1 MNNSHADDAG
11 AISIFLLFVGLLYGL
26 WYFSDRILDVWR
38 DVIVPVAHAWAW
50 VSTTEAGASLA
61 KLFHRDPAKLQAIP
75 AYLASLTPEQ
85 LKAAGY
91 GEAKKY
97 GDYVH
102 RFTSLL
108 VAPLMLIAAYRFHQH
123 AKMMNP
129 VMFGVISGIPAITR
143 VIKKMPGR
151 EWMNEVI
158 DASEKPLFSGE
169 IGFQAPITPWRLA
182 TLYGL
187 VELDEKDQV
196 KSFDKERAA
205 TVFAKT
211 LGAQFKTLDDIEKG
225 QYAKLWAA
233 LMKQVPAADR
243 PAAARAALKGHLYQ
257 KTAVIA
263 LIRQMS
269 RLMVVDYGP
278 LMFMRYKDIA
288 FYDAICSCGRRT
300 AFSAGAGIMGQFR
313 HEVSMFLASKGT
325 VQPEPQA
332 GALWA
337 ADWLEE
343 AVRTDPMEKPWEES
357 QEIWD
362 DFDPWE

>member
-1 MNNSHADDAG
+1 MNNSNADDAG
-11 AISIFLLFVGLLYGL
+11 AISIFLLFVAMLYGL

-38 DVIVPVAHAWAW
+38 DGIVPIAHAWAW
-50 VSTTEAGASLA
+50 VSTTEVGAALA
-61 KLFHRDPAKLQAIP
+61 KFFNRDPAKLQAIP

-102 RFTSLL
+102 RFTALII
-108 VAPLMLIAAYRFHQH
+108 APLMLYTAYRFHQH

-129 VMFGVISGIPAITR
+129 VMFGVIEGIPAITKT
-143 VIKKMPGR
+143 IKKMPGR
-151 EWMNEVI
+151 EWMNDVI
-158 DASEKPLFSGE
+158 DASTLPLFEGQ
-169 IGFQAPITPWRLA
+169 IGFQAPITPWRMA

-187 VELDEKDQV
+187 VEVDEKNQV

-205 TVFAKT
+205 AVFAKT
-211 LGAQFKTLDDIEKG
+211 LGPTFKTVTDIEKG
-225 QYAKLWAA
+225 PYARAWAA
-233 LMKQVPAADR
+233 LMKQVPDGDR
-243 PAAARAALKGHLYQ
+243 AAAAKAAAKGHLYQ

-313 HEVSMFLASKGT
+313 HEVSMYLASKGA

-337 ADWLEE
+337 AGWLEE
-343 AVRTDPMEKPWEES
+343 AVKTDPMEKPWEES
-357 QEIWD
+357 QEIWE
-362 DFDPWE
+362 DFDPFE

>member
-1 MNNSHADDAG
+1 MNNSNADDAG
-11 AISIFLLFVGLLYGL
+11 AISILLLFIALLYGL
-26 WYFSDRILDVWR
+26 WYFSDEILNVWR
-38 DVIVPVAHAWAW
+38 NMLVPVSYAWAW
-50 VSTTEAGASLA
+50 FSATDVGAMLA
-61 KLFHRDPAKLQAIP
+61 KALGREPAKLQAIP
-75 AYLASLTPEQ
+75 PYLASLTPEQ

-102 RFTSLL
+102 RFTVLIVS
-108 VAPLMLIAAYRFHQH
+108 PLMLLLAYRFHQH
-123 AKMMNP
+123 SKMMDP
-129 VMFGVISGIPAITR
+129 VMFGVISGIPAITKT
-143 VIKKMPGR
+143 IKKMPGR
-151 EWMNEVI
+151 EWMNDVI
-158 DASEKPLFSGE
+158 DASKMPLFDGK
-169 IGFQAPITPWRLA
+169 IGFQAPITPWRMA

-187 VELDEKDQV
+187 VTVDEKNQV
-196 KSFDKERAA
+196 TAFDKERAA
-205 TVFAKT
+205 EVYVKT
-211 LGAQFKTLDDIEKG
+211 LGPRFKSLADIEKG
-225 QYAKLWAA
+225 PYAQAWAA
-233 LMKQVPAADR
+233 LMKQIPSQDR
-243 PAAARAALKGHLYQ
+243 AAAAKAALKGHLYQ

-300 AFSAGAGIMGQFR
+300 AFAAGAGIMGQFR
-313 HEVSMFLASKGT
+313 HEVSMYLASKGT
-325 VQPEPQA
+325 VQPEPMS
-332 GALWA
+332 GAMWA

-357 QEIWD
+357 QDIWE